1 MMSVTVNERFAKNLG
16 RVLHAVFKHAP
27 EMSIDL
33 KALTQVAIEHNR
45 MCQLF
50 GIKDEKGVDK
60 CMNFRESHTKS

>member
-1 MMSVTVNERFAKNLG
+1 MKEMIEVTVNERFAKNLG

-45 MCQLF
+45 MCLLF
-50 GIKDEKGVDK
+50 GIKDEKGV
-60 CMNFRESHTKS
+60 E